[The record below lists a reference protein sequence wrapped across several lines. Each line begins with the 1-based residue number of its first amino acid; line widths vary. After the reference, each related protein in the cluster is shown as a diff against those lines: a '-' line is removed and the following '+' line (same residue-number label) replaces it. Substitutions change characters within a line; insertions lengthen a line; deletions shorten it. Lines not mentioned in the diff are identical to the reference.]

1 MVDSKENNKFNLW
14 VKGLHNI
21 LSKRRTPYYHSTGK
35 RQTAVQ
41 HNAIHRMNHYLPISV
56 VITYNT
62 IHWMVIFPVDSVI
75 HPLNW
80 AQVIKRN
87 FLCAQQHPIKG
98 HNIHKHIKLSLP
110 CEKRI
115 WNTVNGMLG
124 DLLQS
129 IAGNPW
135 VTPKMEIKREDINLH
150 IITATLGTLSA
161 WKHVVKEH
169 VMKAEERV

>member
-1 MVDSKENNKFNLW
+1 MRNSIQSKA
-14 VKGLHNI
+14 I
-21 LSKRRTPYYHSTGK
+21 AYTST
-35 RQTAVQ
+35 
-41 HNAIHRMNHYLPISV
+41 
-56 VITYNT
+56 
-62 IHWMVIFPVDSVI
+62 
-75 HPLNW
+75 LNW
-80 AQVIKRN
+80 AYLVRN
-87 FLCAQQHPIKG
+87 
-98 HNIHKHIKLSLP
+98 
-110 CEKRI
+110 
-115 WNTVNGMLG
+115 NGMLG

>member
-1 MVDSKENNKFNLW
+1 MTVRSTTNLIW
-14 VKGLHNI
+14 ELKGYI
-21 LSKRRTPYYHSTGK
+21 TS
-35 RQTAVQ
+35 RQKGERLIIFQQEKDKLYCNT
-41 HNAIHRMNHYLPISV
+41 MNQYLPISV

-80 AQVIKRN
+80 TQVIKRN
-87 FLCAQQHPIKG
+87 FLHAQRHPIKG

-110 CEKRI
+110 CEKGI

-135 VTPKMEIKREDINLH
+135 VIPKMEIKREDIKPFY
-150 IITATLGTLSA
+150 T
-161 WKHVVKEH
+161 
-169 VMKAEERV
+169 

>member
-1 MVDSKENNKFNLW
+1 MVDSKEYNKFDLG

-21 LSKRRTPYYHSTGK
+21 SSKRRTPYLSTGK

-41 HNAIHRMNHYLPISV
+41 HNAIHTMNHYLPISV

-62 IHWMVIFPVDSVI
+62 IHWMVIFPVNSII

-80 AQVIKRN
+80 VQVIKRN
-87 FLCAQQHPIKG
+87 FLHAQRHPIKG

-115 WNTVNGMLG
+115 
-124 DLLQS
+124 
-129 IAGNPW
+129 
-135 VTPKMEIKREDINLH
+135 
-150 IITATLGTLSA
+150 
-161 WKHVVKEH
+161 
-169 VMKAEERV
+169 

>member
-1 MVDSKENNKFNLW
+1 
-14 VKGLHNI
+14 
-21 LSKRRTPYYHSTGK
+21 
-35 RQTAVQ
+35 
-41 HNAIHRMNHYLPISV
+41 
-56 VITYNT
+56 
-62 IHWMVIFPVDSVI
+62 MVIFLVDSII

-80 AQVIKRN
+80 AQVIKIN
-87 FLCAQQHPIKG
+87 FLRAQQHPIKG

-110 CEKRI
+110 CGKRI

-135 VTPKMEIKREDINLH
+135 VTPKMEIKREDKKTVLH
-150 IITATLGTLSA
+150 IITTTLRTLSA